1 MSLSKRIAEYEPP
14 RIGGKC
20 RTCLALEESSPEDR
34 AALQA
39 ALADPRYSNAGLSRI
54 LKEEGFQIQ
63 ESTVRRHRRGECTR
77 ES

>member
-14 RIGGKC
+14 RIGGRC
-20 RTCLALEESSPEDR
+20 RTCAALSEASPEDR
-34 AALQA
+34 AALEA